1 MSLEIFQFPYR
12 QDNYGVLVH
21 DPATGSTACV
31 DAGSE
36 GAEAELAA
44 LAETGWTLSQLWI
57 THHHPDH
64 VAGLGALKAA
74 TGCTVFGPQGSAQPI
89 DGIDHY
95 LTKGDCFDLGDHQV
109 QVLHTPGHTLDM
121 LNYYLTD
128 DAVLF
133 SGDTLF
139 AMGCG
144 RIFEGTPAIM
154 YESMMTLKA
163 LPGSTQVYCSHEYSH
178 ANAVF
183 ALSIDPNNANLVR
196 RKAEVDALR
205 AQGQPTVPTSI
216 QQEWDTNPYFRCDNK
231 DIRARLNLEQA
242 TDADVFAE
250 IRKRKDLF

>member
-21 DPATGSTACV
+21 DPVSGSTACV

-64 VAGLGALKAA
+64 VAGLEALKAA
-74 TGCTVFGPQGSAQPI
+74 TGCAVFGPQGSAQPI
-89 DGIDHY
+89 NGIDHY
-95 LTKGDCFDLGDHQV
+95 LTKGDRFSLGAHDV

-121 LNYYLTD
+121 LNYYLD
-128 DAVLF
+128 QDAILF

-154 YESMMTLKA
+154 FDSMMTLKA
-163 LPGSTQVYCSHEYSH
+163 LPDQPRFIVVTNT
-178 ANAVF
+178 ARRTLPL
-183 ALSIDPNNANLVR
+183 LSVSIPTTPLWSAEWPRLR
-196 RKAEVDALR
+196 RAAPKGNPLSQPPLR
-205 AQGQPTVPTSI
+205 KNGTPTPTLGVTI
-216 QQEWDTNPYFRCDNK
+216 KTFGRG
-231 DIRARLNLEQA
+231 
-242 TDADVFAE
+242 
-250 IRKRKDLF
+250 